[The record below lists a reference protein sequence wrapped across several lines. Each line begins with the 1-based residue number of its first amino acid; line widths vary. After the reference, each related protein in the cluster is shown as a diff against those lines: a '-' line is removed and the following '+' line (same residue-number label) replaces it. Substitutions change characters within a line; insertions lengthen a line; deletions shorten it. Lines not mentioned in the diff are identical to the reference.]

1 MKSTPTTL
9 GLMVADTVPA
19 MLAYWDNQLI
29 CRYANESYLDW
40 FGKIRDEMVNNISI
54 TDLFGD
60 AYGPYEPHV
69 SAALNGSP
77 QELVLV
83 MPAPGKKNK
92 RYLQVSF
99 FPDVEG
105 DVVKGFVMHA
115 ADITPVKEL
124 EKQIKK
130 SNETIKAQNKSLLN
144 FANIVT
150 HDLRGYTF
158 NLEGLLELYEKEP
171 NEQERQLIFD
181 NIKDL
186 SALFKTT
193 VKNLSDVVAIQN
205 MGDIPVEEVNLFE
218 CVNKA
223 VEILGRQIKET
234 GATVNIKVSPFVYID
249 ANPAYMDSIV
259 YNFLSNAIKYRH
271 PDRSPSVEFSTMVS
285 GNETILSIRDN
296 GKGIDLNKHR
306 HQLFGMYKTFHG
318 NSDATGI
325 GLFITKYQ
333 VDSMGG
339 HIGVESQVDKGT
351 WFRVYLK
358 TKTHAHGNVVRFI

>member
-19 MLAYWDNQLI
+19 ILAYWDNQLI

-40 FGKIRDEMVNNISI
+40 FGKIKDEMVNNISI

-99 FPDVEG
+99 FPDVEAE
-105 DVVKGFVMHA
+105 VVKGFVMHA

-158 NLEGLLELYEKEP
+158 NLEGLLDLYEKEP
-171 NEQERQLIFD
+171 NEQEKQLIFE

-223 VEILGRQIKET
+223 VEVLGRQIKET

-285 GNETILSIRDN
+285 GNETILSIKDN
-296 GKGIDLNKHR
+296 GKGIDLDKHR

-358 TKTHAHGNVVRFI
+358 TKTHAHSNVVRFI